1 MTFETL
7 IVERSE
13 HIARVIINRPDKLNA
28 LSHQVFVDLDE
39 CFHQLAAD
47 DDLRAVILTGAG
59 DKAFVA
65 GADIAEL
72 AEQDRAGGL
81 RTSAFGQAVMNR
93 IEQMAVPVIAAV
105 HGFALGG
112 GCELALCCHLRMAHA
127 NARFGQPEVNLGL
140 IPGYGGT
147 QRLARLIGAGR
158 ATELCITA
166 RMVDAHEAERI
177 GLASRVYESWKTG
190 EDGSPACDAKGRPQ
204 ADIPAFLD
212 QVEQWTRG
220 LLDKAPLAIDG
231 CIQAIRR
238 GASLPLP
245 AALELEQDLFAACFT
260 TGDMREGT
268 AAFLEK
274 RKANFQGR

>member
-1 MTFETL
+1 MQFETL
-7 IVERSE
+7 RIIRHEA
-13 HIARVIINRPDKLNA
+13 IARVIINRPEKLNA

-47 DDLRAVILTGAG
+47 DDLRVVILTGAG

-65 GADIAEL
+65 GADISEL
-72 AEQDRAGGL
+72 AEQDRAGGH

-93 IEQMAVPVIAAV
+93 IENMAVPVIAAV

-112 GCELALCCHLRMAHA
+112 GCELALCCHVRMAHA

-158 ATELCITA
+158 ATELCISA
-166 RMVDAHEAERI
+166 RMVDAAEAERI
-177 GLASRVYESWKTG
+177 GLVSRVVECWRQ
-190 EDGSPACDAKGRPQ
+190 EDGNPLLDAKGRPQ
-204 ADIPAFLD
+204 PDIDAFLD
-212 QVEQWTRG
+212 QVETWARG

-231 CIQAIRR
+231 CLQAIRR

-245 AALELEQDLFAACFT
+245 AALELEQDLFGDCFT
-260 TGDMREGT
+260 THDMREGT

-274 RKANFQGR
+274 RKPEFRGR

>member
-1 MTFETL
+1 MTFQTL
-7 IVERSE
+7 LVTRSE
-13 HIARVIINRPDKLNA
+13 QIARVTINRPDKLNA

-47 DDLRAVILTGAG
+47 DDLRVVILTGAG

-93 IEQMAVPVIAAV
+93 IEAMAVPVIAAV

-112 GCELALCCHLRMAHA
+112 GCELALCCHVRMAHA

-147 QRLARLIGAGR
+147 QRLARLVGAGR
-158 ATELCITA
+158 ATELCLSA
-166 RMVDAHEAERI
+166 RMVDGAESERI
-177 GLASRVYESWKTG
+177 GLVSRVYETWRTG
-190 EDGSPACDAKGRPQ
+190 PDGQPLCDAKGRPLP
-204 ADIPAFLD
+204 DIEAFLAE
-212 QVEQWTRG
+212 VETWARG
-220 LLDKAPLAIDG
+220 LLDKAPLALDG

-260 TGDMREGT
+260 TEDMREGT
-268 AAFLEK
+268 TAFLGK
-274 RKANFQGR
+274 RKAVFRGR